1 MSLDII
7 RNAFPNQQKAKAF
20 PKRKIASDNPFI
32 FLRIFSVFLQFF
44 INKALSNFSAKTYG
58 MCTHWK
64 HLNEMLPMSTH
75 NICFHKDMRK

>member
-20 PKRKIASDNPFI
+20 PNKRKIASDNTFV
-32 FLRIFSVFLQFF
+32 FLRIFFDTV
-44 INKALSNFSAKTYG
+44 LSNFSVKTYG
-58 MCTHWK
+58 VCTHWK

-75 NICFHKDMRK
+75 NICFHGDRRK